1 MKPGAFDGQGLG
13 TTDKSRLMRKLGAV
27 EPDTLE
33 QVGAAV
39 RKWLAL

>member
-13 TTDKSRLMRKLGAV
+13 ATDKGRLMGKLGVV

-33 QVGAAV
+33 QVEAAV